1 LRHQNEGGRYGL
13 GMPQLVF
20 EGATQ
25 QELVS
30 QVRAWLAS
38 LDANDDGMISVS
50 QAIEQGAGLTKD
62 AMRIIASAAPKPI
75 AQNEVV
81 KQLTEMGYKV
91 TDVTSR
97 RLVDGLGTMDEVT
110 GGGLLKQVSERG
122 RTAAFQMNAAV
133 AKQILKALTGP

>member
-1 LRHQNEGGRYGL
+1 
-13 GMPQLVF
+13 MPKLVF
-20 EGATQ
+20 EGGTQ

-38 LDANDDGMISVS
+38 LEADDEGFISMS

-91 TDVTSR
+91 TDATSKT
-97 RLVDGLGTMDEVT
+97 LVDGLGSVDEIS
-110 GGGLLKQVSERG
+110 GGAVLKQVTERG

-133 AKQILKALTGP
+133 AKQILKALAGS

>member
-1 LRHQNEGGRYGL
+1 
-13 GMPQLVF
+13 MPQLVF

-25 QELVS
+25 QELVT

-38 LDANDDGMISVS
+38 LEADDEGLISMT

-75 AQNEVV
+75 AQNDMV

-91 TDVTSR
+91 TDATSK
-97 RLVDGLGTMDEVT
+97 RLLDGLESVDVVT
-110 GGGLLKQVSERG
+110 GGGVLKQVTDRSRS
-122 RTAAFQMNAAV
+122 AAFQMNAAV
-133 AKQILKALTGP
+133 AKQILKSLAGP

>member
-1 LRHQNEGGRYGL
+1 
-13 GMPQLVF
+13 MPQLVF

-25 QELVS
+25 QEIVS

-38 LDANDDGMISVS
+38 LDADDAGAITMG

-62 AMRIIASAAPKPI
+62 AMRIIASAAPRPI
-75 AQNEVV
+75 AQNDVV

-91 TDVTSR
+91 TDASSR
-97 RLVDGLGTMDEVT
+97 TLVDGLDAMAQVT
-110 GGGLLKQVSERG
+110 GGGVLKQVSDRG

>member
-1 LRHQNEGGRYGL
+1 
-13 GMPQLVF
+13 MPQLVF

-38 LDANDDGMISVS
+38 LEADDQGLISMS

-75 AQNEVV
+75 AQHDVV

-91 TDVTSR
+91 TDATSKA
-97 RLVDGLGTMDEVT
+97 LVEGLGTMDEVS
-110 GGGLLKQVSERG
+110 GGGVLKQVTDRG

-133 AKQILKALTGP
+133 AKQILKSLAGS

>member
-1 LRHQNEGGRYGL
+1 
-13 GMPQLVF
+13 MPQLVF

-38 LDANDDGMISVS
+38 LEADDQGLISMS

-75 AQNEVV
+75 AQNDVV

-91 TDVTSR
+91 TDATSKA
-97 RLVDGLGTMDEVT
+97 LVDGLGTVD
-110 GGGLLKQVSERG
+110 
-122 RTAAFQMNAAV
+122 
-133 AKQILKALTGP
+133 

>member
-1 LRHQNEGGRYGL
+1 
-13 GMPQLVF
+13 MPQLVF

-38 LDANDDGMISVS
+38 LEADDEGLISMT

-75 AQNEVV
+75 AQNDMV

-91 TDVTSR
+91 TDATSK
-97 RLVDGLGTMDEVT
+97 RLLDGLESVDVVT
-110 GGGLLKQVSERG
+110 GGGVLKQVTDRSRS
-122 RTAAFQMNAAV
+122 AAFQMNAAV
-133 AKQILKALTGP
+133 AKQILKSLAGP

>member
-1 LRHQNEGGRYGL
+1 
-13 GMPQLVF
+13 MPKLVF

-38 LDANDDGMISVS
+38 LDADGDGLISMS
-50 QAIEQGAGLTKD
+50 QAVEQGAGLTKD

-75 AQNEVV
+75 AQNDVV

-91 TDVTSR
+91 TDTSSKM
-97 RLVDGLGTMDEVT
+97 LVDGINGMDAVT
-110 GGGLLKQVSERG
+110 GGGVVRQVGDRSR
-122 RTAAFQMNAAV
+122 RAVFQMNTAV
-133 AKQILKALTGP
+133 AKQILKALTPR

>member
-1 LRHQNEGGRYGL
+1 
-13 GMPQLVF
+13 MPQLVF

-30 QVRAWLAS
+30 QVRSWLAS
-38 LDANDDGMISVS
+38 LDADDEGMISVS

-62 AMRIIASAAPKPI
+62 AMRIIAAAAPKPI

-91 TDVTSR
+91 TDATSR
-97 RLVDGLGTMDEVT
+97 RLVDGLETMDEVT
-110 GGGLLKQVSERG
+110 GGGLLKEVSERG
-122 RTAAFQMNAAV
+122 RTVAFQMNAAV

>member
-1 LRHQNEGGRYGL
+1 
-13 GMPQLVF
+13 MPKLVF

-38 LDANDDGMISVS
+38 LEADSDGLISMS

-75 AQNEVV
+75 AQNDVV

-91 TDVTSR
+91 TDTSSKM
-97 RLVDGLGTMDEVT
+97 LVDGISGMDSVT
-110 GGGLLKQVSERG
+110 GGSVVRQVTDRSR
-122 RTAAFQMNAAV
+122 RAAFQMNSAV
-133 AKQILKALTGP
+133 AKQILKALTPR

>member
-1 LRHQNEGGRYGL
+1 
-13 GMPQLVF
+13 MPQLVF

-38 LDANDDGMISVS
+38 LESDDEGLLSMS

-75 AQNEVV
+75 AQNDMVR
-81 KQLTEMGYKV
+81 QLTEMGYKV
-91 TDVTSR
+91 TDATSK
-97 RLVDGLGTMDEVT
+97 RLVEGLESVDVVT
-110 GGGLLKQVSERG
+110 GGGVLKQVTDRG

-133 AKQILKALTGP
+133 AKQILKSLAG